1 MAVTATAPVRTRYFV
16 RLKLRL
22 LRNGLRGPGTRVF
35 GFVLGLVFG
44 FWMAAAG
51 FLWFLLA
58 GLEPRAD
65 IGLVTVVFTGS
76 AIVLGWVLLPLLF
89 FGVDETLDPARFAL
103 LPLPRRTLARG
114 MLAAAAVGIPGLAT
128 AVALAGAVVAAG
140 TRGGVPGAAVGL
152 AGAVLTLLLC
162 VAASRA
168 LTSAF
173 AALLRSRRA
182 RDLTALLLAVV
193 AASVGPIQLFANSL
207 AVHAS
212 LAPVLRAARVLAWTP
227 LGAGFA
233 APYDIVAHRPL
244 LAAARLAIV
253 AACVAGALWW
263 WSHTLESAMLGAS
276 SGGRP
281 GRGPARGGAVD
292 ALVPRPLR
300 NARADTFLG
309 ILARELRY
317 WSRDPRRRAGL
328 ISAVVAG
335 IIVPIALR
343 VAGGT
348 HGARLPLPFAV
359 AFPALIGAVLV
370 ANQFGYDGTAYSMH
384 LLTAVRGRTELRAR
398 ATALAVILLPFL
410 VVVAVVV
417 AVLTH
422 DPAGIAPALGTIAGV
437 FGTVLGVESVL
448 SIFVAYPM
456 PESRNVFSVNTGTG
470 GAKAFVAMAGVLMAA
485 ALAAPVL
492 VVAGLLH
499 GLLAPLVI
507 PLGIG
512 YGLAALLVGTYIGGD
527 ALERRGPELLVSVT
541 PRR

>member
-1 MAVTATAPVRTRYFV
+1 GVPGAAARHAGRGDRPARGRTAGRVRPRRRWPYPRRRLLGRHEEEDRAGLRPVARPAGTGARRAVRGGGPAVGGHDPRHPDPVRGRWRHGHLLQPCAGAGRAAVHARGDPRRRHHQGGRHARRGTRWARSRRRVRRDGGRPGGHRRGAVVAVTATAPVRTRYFV

-35 GFVLGLVFG
+35 GFVLGLVVG

-114 MLAAAAVGIPGLAT
+114 MLAAAAVGIPGVAT

-244 LAAARLAIV
+244 LAAARLAI
-253 AACVAGALWW
+253 
-263 WSHTLESAMLGAS
+263 
-276 SGGRP
+276 
-281 GRGPARGGAVD
+281 
-292 ALVPRPLR
+292 
-300 NARADTFLG
+300 
-309 ILARELRY
+309 
-317 WSRDPRRRAGL
+317 
-328 ISAVVAG
+328 
-335 IIVPIALR
+335 
-343 VAGGT
+343 
-348 HGARLPLPFAV
+348 
-359 AFPALIGAVLV
+359 
-370 ANQFGYDGTAYSMH
+370 
-384 LLTAVRGRTELRAR
+384 
-398 ATALAVILLPFL
+398 
-410 VVVAVVV
+410 
-417 AVLTH
+417 
-422 DPAGIAPALGTIAGV
+422 
-437 FGTVLGVESVL
+437 
-448 SIFVAYPM
+448 
-456 PESRNVFSVNTGTG
+456 
-470 GAKAFVAMAGVLMAA
+470 
-485 ALAAPVL
+485 
-492 VVAGLLH
+492 
-499 GLLAPLVI
+499 
-507 PLGIG
+507 
-512 YGLAALLVGTYIGGD
+512 
-527 ALERRGPELLVSVT
+527 
-541 PRR
+541 